1 MNKNNLAITILAL
14 ISCSA
19 TAQNI
24 DVGSAA
30 TGALVTVLIRG
41 AIAFFLFKFI
51 TLNLT
56 RKNIDTPIKT
66 GRWVGS
72 WLMGASILT
81 SPSLHKTDLD
91 FYVGTAIMAV
101 VWFLIGFAIGFVWR
115 KFKPLNSVMSQ
126 HKNIGVDDERLWEQ
140 ASAELNS
147 SNKNE
152 GLWAKCFAEANGDE
166 SKAKAQY
173 LGARVSKLKLED
185 IKPDRVIAG
194 EIDTSNSSFSNY
206 WAYGVLVILV
216 LGALFLFNSNT
227 SFTAKQTKDITYN
240 VFGCKDGQSEAENCD
255 RVIKSKGKL
264 IPNKNTQ
271 EVTLEFTDIKTQK
284 LNKQTRTD
292 CNVIDDKN
300 WSCVYP
306 ASKPPS
312 NGGQQLVY
320 TGGDIEMKNG
330 LVSVS
335 GLTIN
340 IYNNGRFASKIYIPS
355 PKYVA
360 QE

>member
-1 MNKNNLAITILAL
+1 MNKAKNLILVIAL
-14 ISCSA
+14 FSCSA
-19 TAQNI
+19 MAQNI
-24 DVGSAA
+24 DVGTAA

-41 AIAFFLFKFI
+41 AIAFCLFKLI

-56 RKNIDTPIKT
+56 RKSIDTPTKT
-66 GRWVGS
+66 GRWVGA

-81 SPSLHKTDLD
+81 NPSFNKSDLD
-91 FYVGTAIMAV
+91 FYIGSVVLAI
-101 VWFLIGFAIGFVWR
+101 VWFVIGFAVGFMWR
-115 KFKPLNSVMSQ
+115 KFKPSNSVVSQ
-126 HKNIGVDDERLWEQ
+126 QKKPEMDDEKLWEQ

-152 GLWAKCFAEANGDE
+152 GLWAKCYAESGGDE
-166 SKAKAQY
+166 AKAKAQY
-173 LGARVSKLKLED
+173 LSARVSKLKLED
-185 IKPDRVIAG
+185 IKPDEVIADKP
-194 EIDTSNSSFSNY
+194 DTSNVSFSNY
-206 WAYGVLVILV
+206 WIYGLVVIIV
-216 LGALFLFNSNT
+216 FGALFLFKSNT

-240 VFGCKDGQSEAENCD
+240 VFGCKDGESESENCD

-271 EVTLEFTDIKTQK
+271 EVVLEFTDVKTQK
-284 LNKQTRTD
+284 LNKQIRTN

-306 ASKPPS
+306 ASKPS
-312 NGGQQLVY
+312 SSGGQQLVY

-330 LVSVS
+330 LVSVT

-340 IYNNGRFASKIYIPS
+340 IYNNGRFTSKIYIPS